1 MKNRQIPARRP
12 RRLGYQLSRGVTIAM
27 MLSASAMAAPVSL
40 WVRMNPQV
48 VAAPIKAGTVVG
60 QGRIQS
66 RETHSGFR
74 VWLANPA
81 MADSPACYRVSGTQD
96 SHHVV
101 TVCLKGENWL
111 PEKAAGQGMVH
122 PGSDIQADFTLTVA
136 DDTVIAADSYALQV
150 NGALMTP

>member
-1 MKNRQIPARRP
+1 MKNKQIPARRP
-12 RRLGYQLSRGVTIAM
+12 RRLGYQLSQGVTLAM
-27 MLSASAMAAPVSL
+27 MLSASAMAESVSL
-40 WVRMNPQV
+40 WVQMNQQV
-48 VAAPIKAGTVVG
+48 VAAPITSGTVVG

-74 VWLANPA
+74 VWLNNPA
-81 MADSPACYRVSGTQD
+81 RADSPTCYRVSGEQD

-111 PEKAAGQGMVH
+111 PEKAAGQGMIH
-122 PGSDIQADFTLTVA
+122 LGSDIQADFTLTAA
-136 DDTVIAADSYALQV
+136 DDTVIAADNYALQV